1 METKTTQT
9 LKELTAM
16 KKVELTVRIEPER
29 LDALRYFMK
38 SKEHT
43 TPQKELQ
50 RTLESLY
57 EKYVPVETREY
68 LDSKRKPTPVR
79 PRPKRSA
86 NATVPVATTISE
98 ENENG

>member
-1 METKTTQT
+1 VAT
-9 LKELTAM
+9 LDELYIWLRKEAASWNEQCERFL
-16 KKVELTVRIEPER
+16 ER
-29 LDALRYFMK
+29 LDALRFFMK

-79 PRPKRSA
+79 PRPKRPA
-86 NATVPVATTISE
+86 KTTVPVATTIME
-98 ENENG
+98 ENGNG